1 MGLLEQTE
9 DRKGRWPTRRHLGQ
23 RRVERDDRPVTH
35 GVIQTD
41 VFDHLLAIRPSFAR
55 RVHQRPGSA
64 DLAALGSRDQAA
76 PAGGITG

>member
-1 MGLLEQTE
+1 M
-9 DRKGRWPTRRHLGQ
+9 
-23 RRVERDDRPVTH
+23 
-35 GVIQTD
+35 
-41 VFDHLLAIRPSFAR
+41 FDHLLAILPSFAL